1 MYAGVKSIGSGVW
14 TSIAEVARVAF
25 QLNPNP
31 VAASMA
37 PRQY

>member
-1 MYAGVKSIGSGVW
+1 VYAGGKSIGSGVW
-14 TSIAEVARVAF
+14 SSIAEVARMAF

-37 PRQY
+37 VRR

>member
-1 MYAGVKSIGSGVW
+1 MYAGAKSIGSGVRS
-14 TSIAEVARVAF
+14 SIAEMARMAF

-37 PRQY
+37 VRR